1 MEAVAVVS
9 YTNVVQKIAPT
20 MQASG
25 SDTSRKV
32 KSIRVM
38 VTVTNA
44 TGDLYLTDLMLQS
57 GSIATGWTGHV
68 SEIQFTQD
76 G

>member
-1 MEAVAVVS
+1 MVS

-25 SDTSRKV
+25 SDATRRV
-32 KSIRVM
+32 KSIRVR
-38 VTVTNA
+38 VTMTNA

-68 SEIQFTQD
+68 SEIPFTSD